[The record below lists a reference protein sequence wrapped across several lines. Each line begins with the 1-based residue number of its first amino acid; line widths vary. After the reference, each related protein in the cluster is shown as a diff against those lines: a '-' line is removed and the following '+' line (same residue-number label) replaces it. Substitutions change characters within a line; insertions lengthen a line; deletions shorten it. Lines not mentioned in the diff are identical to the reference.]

1 MLSVELNLQGYGKM
15 KKFLD
20 SLFLGLFIFC
30 FAARVSAGDYLV
42 INADVTGDG
51 QADVIKLSEGGPDFY
66 DLVVTSGGKDVLENN
81 SLVPTKKM
89 NNSGGLDVSHGL
101 SVIDGN
107 LVIQYHFCEPS
118 TSVCYSRNVVGTY
131 KDGSFLFSREEVVAS
146 AEKTITRDV
155 FYQRPATPLSDLT
168 YQKFLENDGDAKKLF
183 SSAFGTCVQ
192 ELGGDS
198 LMKISDELEKES
210 PAEWVRNTG
219 CVTPALVFS
228 LQGQGLLTMEA
239 ALRYVSSLA
248 IK

>member
-1 MLSVELNLQGYGKM
+1 MLNVALNLQGYGKM

-20 SLFLGLFIFC
+20 SLIFCLFIFS
-30 FAARVSAGDYLV
+30 FGGSVSAGDYLV

-51 QADVIKLSEGGPDFY
+51 QADVIKLTKGGTDFFV
-66 DLVVTSGGKDVLENN
+66 LVVTSGGKEIFKND

-101 SVIDGN
+101 SVVDGN
-107 LVIQYHFCEPS
+107 LVIQYYFCEPS